1 MMQVNDNVQ
10 HVESIDCNIIS
21 ENGIDV
27 DIDNGYFS
35 QSVLAFVLLIFVKVL
50 LTTVLDSMV

>member
-1 MMQVNDNVQ
+1 MQVNDNVQ